1 MPSLTITTTHGKEA
15 AEKATL
21 AFIIANN
28 AAASDQDTAV
38 FLMAESVW
46 FATPGGADG
55 VQHEGMDPLAK
66 PLGAFVENGGKLWV
80 CGACAKPR
88 GITDDKLVPGAKI
101 MTAANLVERLAN
113 GSASLSI

>member
-1 MPSLTITTTHGKEA
+1 MASLTISTTHGKEQP
-15 AEKATL
+15 EKATL

-28 AAASDQDTAV
+28 AAASDQETAV

-55 VQHEGMDPLAK
+55 VQHEGMEPLAK
-66 PLGAFVENGGKLWV
+66 SLASYVEHGGALWV

-88 GITDDKLVPGAKI
+88 GITSEHLVPGAKI
-101 MTAANLVERLAN
+101 MTAANLVERLAS
-113 GSASLSI
+113 GSASLSF